1 VAEFI
6 QMNLDVI
13 ATHSSAA
20 VAAAK
25 HATSTIPIV
34 MLGVASPERQGLV
47 ASLARPGGN
56 VTGMSNQHAGEFSGK
71 TLQVLKDALPH
82 ISTLAIL
89 WNPDNLGSAM
99 SFREGEVPAAQAL
112 GLTLLSLDVRGPGD
126 LDRALATVAAER
138 PDALLVHSVAVQF
151 HAGLLDFAAKH
162 RLPTVGTVPL
172 WPRLGGLMSFG
183 PDLADLLGKR
193 LELLKEAAP
202 GVSRVAVLANPAQPG
217 EHRELSETE
226 QAARAVGV
234 ALQYHQVRAT
244 ADFHAASDAIVKDK
258 ANALL
263 VFPEGVTLTL
273 RRQMAE
279 FSVKHPPAQ
288 RIRMAG
294 VRRGRWPHGLRIEP
308 PRNREAARR
317 VRGQDSEGCEAW
329 LSPYRTA
336 HEGRICGQPQDRQ
349 GSRPGRGWCA
359 PSHLSPRRQ
368 CTGTWA

>member
-1 VAEFI
+1 MDRRRFLLTALVGVLAVPVVGEARQTGKVYRIGVLGNPTAATPFGHRIYEAFRQGLRDHGFVEGPNITIEWRYSEGQEDRHVAFVAEFI

-112 GLTLLSLDVRGPGD
+112 GLTLLSLEVRGPGD

-183 PDLADLLGKR
+183 PDLADLHRRAATHVAKILRGVKPADLPVEQPTQFELIINLKAAKALG
-193 LELLKEAAP
+193 LTIPPSLL
-202 GVSRVAVLANPAQPG
+202 L
-217 EHRELSETE
+217 
-226 QAARAVGV
+226 RAD
-234 ALQYHQVRAT
+234 QVI
-244 ADFHAASDAIVKDK
+244 D
-258 ANALL
+258 
-263 VFPEGVTLTL
+263 
-273 RRQMAE
+273 Q
-279 FSVKHPPAQ
+279 
-288 RIRMAG
+288 
-294 VRRGRWPHGLRIEP
+294 
-308 PRNREAARR
+308 
-317 VRGQDSEGCEAW
+317 
-329 LSPYRTA
+329 
-336 HEGRICGQPQDRQ
+336 
-349 GSRPGRGWCA
+349 
-359 PSHLSPRRQ
+359 
-368 CTGTWA
+368 